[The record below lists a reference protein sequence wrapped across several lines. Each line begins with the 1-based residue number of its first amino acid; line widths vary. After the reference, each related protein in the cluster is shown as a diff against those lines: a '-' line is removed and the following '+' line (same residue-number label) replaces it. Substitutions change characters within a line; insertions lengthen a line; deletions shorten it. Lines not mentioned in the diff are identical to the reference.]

1 MRRGP
6 IYKWQPKP
14 SFIFASCDTKY
25 HPVLAPVSR
34 CYPDLVGRLPTCYSP
49 VRRSFHIRPPE
60 GFCMLPALDLHVLGT
75 PPAFVLSQDQ
85 TLQKSL
91 HTISKNNMSLS
102 LLLKN
107 GYPFLDIIG
116 CSVQFS
122 KSNFCRIK
130 SLFSD
135 ELYCITAY
143 FYCQLL
149 FVKIF
154 RCGKH
159 CCFDDKK

>member
-1 MRRGP
+1 T
-6 IYKWQPKP
+6 
-14 SFIFASCDTKY
+14 C
-25 HPVLAPVSR
+25 VSP
-34 CYPDLVGRLPTCYSP
+34 CHH
-49 VRRSFHIRPPE
+49 SFHIHPPD
-60 GFCMLPALDLHVLGT
+60 GFCMLPALDLLVLGT
-75 PPAFVLSQDQ
+75 PPAFVLSQEQ

-122 KSNFCRIK
+122 KINFCRIK

-143 FYCQLL
+143 FYCELL
-149 FVKIF
+149 FVIISS
-154 RCGKH
+154 
-159 CCFDDKK
+159 